1 MQFDIDAKLHV
12 LTEGLSELKCDSQRK
27 QEICDVIAS
36 EINKYF
42 PNLDAESN
50 PSKLQELKSNG
61 IVRLDVKL
69 TEAQLL
75 DVISYLSAIPV
86 FGGHVPAQSDGI
98 RRFLNAGAKA
108 LPFGSYALEDL
119 VQCPHLLEL
128 ALTPEILSLATAYLG
143 CVPTIYSVNSWWSFP
158 ATAPTMTQDYHRD
171 VDDFKFLAL
180 FVYLTDVKGGDFGG
194 QHQFIVKTHDE
205 DQVVQLFGGDKEKAS
220 SLFMPKLRKLGYR
233 QSHVYKGLF
242 ATQITDIT
250 GAAGSVFLADTYA
263 LHRGVPPQGAE
274 RLVCWIRYGLK
285 KNVAYSNDKTTPV
298 PFKLIEDRVSS
309 NSHAN
314 YMLRLLATDIY
325 EICDDPRYKV
335 LTETGLCEAKL
346 DDLSWKNATFAP
358 LDPSLAND
366 DPATNKR
373 GIKHTLKTIKKKLFR
388 RNRL

>member
-12 LTEGLSELKCDSQRK
+12 LTEGLSELKCDSHRK

-108 LPFGSYALEDL
+108 FPFGSYALEDL

-205 DQVVQLFGGDKEKAS
+205 DQVVQLLGGDKEKAS

-373 GIKHTLKTIKKKLFR
+373 GIKQTLKTIKKKLFR